1 MKEGKYSQQ
10 DLMGINIGI
19 GLRRRAVV
27 HEAVSSVF
35 PVDDKGKKNS
45 RLTPKAQRWVQ
56 VENWTSDLMKA
67 IAV

>member
-1 MKEGKYSQQ
+1 MRNQVILFDTMKEGKYSQQ

-19 GLRRRAVV
+19 GLRRRAIV

-45 RLTPKAQRWVQ
+45 RLTPKAQR
-56 VENWTSDLMKA
+56 
-67 IAV
+67 